1 MSGEAPSLL
10 DVLGSMGPALASA
23 LSVLFFAV
31 AVDHFREQRRVAGR
45 LARFGLAPADDMA
58 SAPSGTDLLRR
69 VGERL
74 AMHVPPDQLQRLRLE
89 LVRAGV
95 ADRLNAEEFF
105 GLRAFAVV
113 AGLALGLTLGGLL
126 ALFVGPLA
134 LVLAALGAVRGYA
147 APARAVARLIDQRR
161 DTIER
166 LLPDAVDVLVVSL
179 EAGISFDMA
188 VGSLCERANNQLVVE
203 LRRYLSDR
211 RLGSSRRD
219 ALDGLVE
226 RTQSASLR
234 RLASA
239 VIQAEELGTGL
250 AAALRGQS
258 QALRSSRR
266 LRAEELARQAPVKL
280 MFPMVL
286 FILPVLFIVIIGP
299 AMIGALAIFSK

>member
-10 DVLGSMGPALASA
+10 DVLASMGPALASA
-23 LSVLFFAV
+23 LSVLFFVV
-31 AVDHFREQRRVAGR
+31 AVDHFRAQRRVASR
-45 LARFGLAPADDMA
+45 LARFGLAPAEEMA
-58 SAPSGTDLLRR
+58 SAPSGADLLRR

-74 AMHVPPDQLQRLRLE
+74 ALRVPPDQIQRLRLD

-105 GLRAFAVV
+105 GLRALAVV

-126 ALFVGPLA
+126 ALFVGPSVF
-134 LVLAALGAVRGYA
+134 VLAVVGAVLGYV
-147 APARAVARLIDQRR
+147 APARVLTRLTNQRR
-161 DTIER
+161 ETIER

-203 LRRYLSDR
+203 FRRYVADR
-211 RLGSSRRD
+211 RLGSSRRE
-219 ALDGLVE
+219 ALDGMVE

-258 QALRSSRR
+258 QTLRSARR

-280 MFPMVL
+280 IFPMVL

-299 AMIGALAIFSK
+299 ALLGALQIFSK